1 VKSLTLFKRRLDP
14 ERVTGGRSFVI
25 EATGLVR
32 AYDQGDE
39 KVFALR
45 GVDLVVRQG
54 EFLAITGP
62 SGFREVDSAP
72 PARRARSPGRGTGT
86 GGGSSPLVGCPMKL

>member
-32 AYDQGDE
+32 AYDQGTRRCSL
-39 KVFALR
+39 FGAL
-45 GVDLVVRQG
+45 
-54 EFLAITGP
+54 T
-62 SGFREVDSAP
+62 
-72 PARRARSPGRGTGT
+72 
-86 GGGSSPLVGCPMKL
+86 SS

>member
-1 VKSLTLFKRRLDP
+1 VKSLILFKSRLDP
-14 ERVTGGRSFVI
+14 ERVIRGRSFVI

-32 AYDQGDE
+32 TYDQGEE

-45 GVDLVVRQG
+45 GVDLAVREG

-62 SGFREVDSAP
+62 SGS
-72 PARRARSPGRGTGT
+72 
-86 GGGSSPLVGCPMKL
+86 MKDRFA